1 MSTES
6 SRDAVIVATA
16 RSPIGR
22 AHKGSLREVRPDD
35 LAATIVQAA
44 LDKVPQLD
52 TGEIDDLYL
61 GCGLPG
67 GEQGFNMARVVATL
81 MGLDGLPG
89 ATLTRYC
96 ASSLQTTRMAMHAIR
111 AGEGDVFIS
120 AGVETVSRY
129 ARGNSDGLPPEAQAL
144 VGGGWENPRFATARA
159 RSKARAEGDA
169 EMWTD
174 PRESGELPD
183 IYLAMGQTA
192 ENLAQVYDV
201 TRADM
206 DEFGVRSQNLA
217 EKAITD
223 GFWAR
228 EITPVTT
235 PDGTVVSTDDGPRP
249 GVTLEGVAGLKPVF
263 RPDGRITAGNCC
275 PLNDGAA
282 AVVVMSAQRARDLGI
297 TPLARIVST
306 GVTALSPEI
315 MGLGPVEASRQALK
329 RAGMTIDDV
338 DLVEINEAF
347 AAQVIPSY
355 RQLGIPLEKL
365 NVMGGA
371 IAVGHPFGMTG
382 ARITG
387 TLLNAL
393 EWHDKTIG
401 LETMCVGGGQGMAM
415 VIERLS

>member
-1 MSTES
+1 
-6 SRDAVIVATA
+6 
-16 RSPIGR
+16 
-22 AHKGSLREVRPDD
+22 
-35 LAATIVQAA
+35 
-44 LDKVPQLD
+44 
-52 TGEIDDLYL
+52 
-61 GCGLPG
+61 
-67 GEQGFNMARVVATL
+67 MARVVSVL
-81 MGLDGLPG
+81 LGYDHLPG

-96 ASSLQTTRMAMHAIR
+96 ASSLQTTRMAFHAIK
-111 AGEGDVFIS
+111 AGEGDVFVS
-120 AGVETVSRY
+120 AGVELVSRY
-129 ARGNSDGLPPEAQAL
+129 VRGNSDGLPPEAQAL
-144 VGGGWENPRFATARA
+144 VGGGWENPVFADAQA
-159 RSKARAEGDA
+159 RSEKRTQGGAAT
-169 EMWTD
+169 WTD
-174 PRESGELPD
+174 PREEGAVPD
-183 IYLAMGQTA
+183 IYLTMGQTA

-201 TRADM
+201 TREEM
-206 DEFGVRSQNLA
+206 DHFGVRSQNLA
-217 EKAITD
+217 EKAIAD

-235 PDGTVVSTDDGPRP
+235 PSGAVVSADDGPRA
-249 GVTLEGVAGLKPVF
+249 GVSYEAVAGLKPVF

-282 AVVVMSAQRARDLGI
+282 AVVVMSDTKARELGI

-315 MGLGPVEASRQALK
+315 MGLGPVEASRQALG
-329 RAGMTIDDV
+329 RAAMSVDDV

-355 RQLGIPLEKL
+355 QQLGIPLEKL

-393 EWHDKTIG
+393 NWHDKTVG

-415 VIERLS
+415 VLERLA